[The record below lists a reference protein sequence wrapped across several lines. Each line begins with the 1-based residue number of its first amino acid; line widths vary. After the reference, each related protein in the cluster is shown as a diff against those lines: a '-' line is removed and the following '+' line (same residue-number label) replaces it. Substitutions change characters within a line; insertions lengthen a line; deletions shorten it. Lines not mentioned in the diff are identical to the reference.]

1 MLRNRFVVERFIMAY
16 DKHVAER
23 IRQWVGRKRGFEEKA
38 MFGGIGFLLQGNMCI
53 GVWKDSI
60 VLRIGKVVWES
71 YLEQDYVGEFD
82 ITGRSMTG
90 WVLVEPDG
98 FDTEAQLDDHLTV
111 AMEFVQTLP
120 PK

>member
-1 MLRNRFVVERFIMAY
+1 MAY

-23 IRQWVGRKRGFEEKA
+23 IGQWIGRKRGFEEKA
-38 MFGGIGFLLQGNMCI
+38 MFGGIGFLLNGNMCF
-53 GVWKDSI
+53 GVWKESI
-60 VLRIGKVVWES
+60 VLRIGKEAWES
-71 YLEQDYVGEFD
+71 YLEQEYVSEFD

-98 FDTEAQLDDHLTV
+98 FDSEAQLAEHLSAAV
-111 AMEFVQTLP
+111 QFVRTLP